1 MLRILNTVIK
11 WNYNVKMTLLVG
23 IGVVLFASLILLVRE
38 IIGRK

>member
-23 IGVVLFASLILLVRE
+23 IGVVLFASIVLLIRELVR
-38 IIGRK
+38 RK